1 MMCIMALRI
10 ASVGPVCSPAEHS
23 PHFSVPMHRSG
34 KEGHAFASLSA
45 FACDALGVL
54 FVCGLTY
61 NEVIASIPEG
71 SSPPAPFVG
80 MTLAPLAYPSGRKDA
95 IIALSRERYARPR
108 ATVEPRIRA
117 LFPDFD
123 AGKSPP

>member
-1 MMCIMALRI
+1 
-10 ASVGPVCSPAEHS
+10 
-23 PHFSVPMHRSG
+23 F
-34 KEGHAFASLSA
+34 
-45 FACDALGVL
+45 LGL
-54 FVCGLTY
+54 EKH
-61 NEVIASIPEG
+61 EVIASIQEG
-71 SSPPAPFVG
+71 KSRPVPFCG
-80 MTLAPLAYPSGRKDA
+80 MTLAPLAYTSGRKDA